1 MRAGWR
7 ASLGATPDGAGTRFR
22 VWAPR
27 ARQVEVL
34 LEGAG
39 TLPLRD
45 AGGGRHEGLAAGA
58 RPGQRYR
65 YRLDG
70 GQDFPDPAS
79 RFQPDGVHGW
89 SQVVDPSAFA
99 WSDAAWRPR
108 PLAELVLY
116 ELHVG
121 TFTPEG
127 TFAAAAARLPA
138 LAELGVTAIE
148 LMPVADFPG
157 RHGWGYDGVCPFAP
171 ARCYGTPDDLRRL
184 VDRAHGLGLAV
195 LLDAVFNHLGP
206 DGNYLRQFSEDY
218 FDPAHQTPWGD
229 AVNVSG
235 PGSGPVRAFLV
246 EAACHWLAEYHLD
259 GLRLD
264 ATHALVD
271 EGARRFLPELAGTL
285 HRLFPG
291 SLVIAE
297 DERNLDRLVRP
308 AAEGGDGLDGVWSD
322 DLHHALRRR
331 LAGDR
336 EAWFADFSG
345 SAEELATTL
354 SRGWLY
360 AGQVAPSRGGPRGT
374 DPSGI
379 PLERFVVCLQNHDQV
394 GNRALGDRLHHA
406 IAPEAWRAA
415 VALLL
420 LAPETPLLFQGQE
433 WAASTPFLYFTDHGP
448 SLGRLVTEGRRRE
461 FGRFAAFRDPALRER
476 IPDPQARE
484 TFEAS
489 RLRWEERALEPHA
502 GALRL
507 HRALLAL
514 RRELVLPRRA
524 RLRAAASGPDAVV
537 LHAGDLAV
545 VVRLEGAGAV
555 TAPPV
560 GPGAARVLLS
570 TEDQAWAA
578 SPRPATLEHRPGGT
592 EVGFHRP
599 GAVVLGAG

>member
-1 MRAGWR
+1 MTPPWR
-7 ASLGATPDGAGTRFR
+7 ATLGALPDASGTHFR

-27 ARQVEVL
+27 ARLVEVL
-34 LEGAG
+34 LEGAPPI
-39 TLPLRD
+39 PL
-45 AGGGRHEGLAAGA
+45 AHASEGYHVGRAAGA
-58 RPGQRYR
+58 GPGLRYR

-70 GQDFPDPAS
+70 GHHFPDPAA

-89 SQVVDPSAFA
+89 SQVVDPAAFA
-99 WSDAAWRPR
+99 WSDAGWRAR
-108 PLAELVLY
+108 PLAEQVLY

-121 TFTPEG
+121 TFTREG

-138 LAELGVTAIE
+138 LADLGVTAVE
-148 LMPVADFPG
+148 LMPLADFPG

-195 LLDAVFNHLGP
+195 ILDAVFNHLGP
-206 DGNYLRQFSEDY
+206 DGNYLRQFSEAY

-235 PGSGPVRAFLV
+235 PGCGPVQAYLT

-271 EGARRFLPELAGTL
+271 EGPVRFLPELTAAL
-285 HRLFPG
+285 HRLRPG
-291 SLVIAE
+291 ALVIAE

-322 DLHHALRRR
+322 DLHHQLRRR
-331 LAGDR
+331 LAGDH
-336 EAWFADFSG
+336 EAWFADFTG
-345 SAEELATTL
+345 GTDDLATTL

-360 AGQVAPSRGGPRGT
+360 AGQPSPSRGEPRGT

-415 VALLL
+415 LALLL

-433 WAASTPFLYFTDHGP
+433 WAASTPFQYFTDHEAG
-448 SLGRLVTEGRRRE
+448 LGRLVTEGRRRE
-461 FGRFAAFRDPALRER
+461 FGRFAAFHDPALRER
-476 IPDPQARE
+476 IPDPQAVA

-489 RLRWEERALEPHA
+489 RLRWEERTLEPHA
-502 GALRL
+502 GVLRL
-507 HRALLAL
+507 HQALLAL
-514 RRELVLPRRA
+514 RRDQLLPRRP
-524 RLRAAASGPDAVV
+524 RLRAAAAGPDAVV

-545 VVRLEGAGAV
+545 VVRLEGAG
-555 TAPPV
+555 
-560 GPGAARVLLS
+560 LLRQQLLQTQQQS
-570 TEDQAWAA
+570 QQQ
-578 SPRPATLEHRPGGT
+578 SQSVS
-592 EVGFHRP
+592 EVP
-599 GAVVLGAG
+599 K